1 MLCLIQ
7 FGLNFTDYCTG
18 THAIMKPLPIA
29 LFSCLA
35 FIYSSA
41 QDTHLGQIAP
51 ELVGK
56 WCFINPFN
64 GSNATQTGSC
74 ITLNDDGTYEF
85 YLDASGMTKAN
96 SFFPG
101 TALQERDSGTWW
113 SQGNTIYYHS
123 SAHGEGS
130 FQFQKVNQP
139 QNEST
144 PMIVVNGQSFA
155 SAIAHDPW

>member
-1 MLCLIQ
+1 
-7 FGLNFTDYCTG
+7 
-18 THAIMKPLPIA
+18 MKPLATA
-29 LFSCLA
+29 LFLCLYCVYA
-35 FIYSSA
+35 SA
-41 QDTHLGQIAP
+41 QDADHQGQIAP

-56 WCFINPFN
+56 WCYINPSN
-64 GSNATQTGSC
+64 GNSAMQSGTC

-85 YLDASGMTKAN
+85 YLDASGMTRAN

-101 TALQERDSGTWW
+101 TALQERDSGKWW
-113 SQGNTIYYHS
+113 SHGNTIHYS
-123 SAHGEGS
+123 SSDHGEGS

-155 SAIAHDPW
+155 SALPHDPW